1 MYLAGKRIN
10 FIRIKLYRRDASIRS
25 YLMEYFGK
33 DVILEEQ
40 DARSKGR
47 TTDRL
52 TEFLEK
58 E

>member
-1 MYLAGKRIN
+1 
-10 FIRIKLYRRDASIRS
+10 
-25 YLMEYFGK
+25 MEYFGK